1 MGEIGRIP
9 KERRCGVSMRGKGH
23 LMLAI
28 PLYILSVKY
37 LSRTPELL
45 STPFF
50 AFYCLTT
57 MVGALFP
64 DIDWTIDRVISGFGH
79 RNPLTHSLI
88 GSLLL
93 YIPLFSYKIS
103 HPLLIN
109 SYNAFTL
116 GIATHLLGD
125 LIKTGNLTWIKSRKQ
140 EHAWFILNGIMLV
153 VLLYLTEF
161 LKALHLGTPTSIFIN
176 PVS

>member
-1 MGEIGRIP
+1 M
-9 KERRCGVSMRGKGH
+9 RCKGH

-45 STPFF
+45 SSPFF

-79 RNPLTHSLI
+79 RNPLTHSLL

-93 YIPLFSYKIS
+93 YIPLFGYKIS

-125 LIKTGNLTWIKSRKQ
+125 LIKTGNLTWIKSRKL
-140 EHAWFILNGIMLV
+140 EHAWYVLNGI
-153 VLLYLTEF
+153 VLIILLCVTEF
-161 LKALHLGTPTSIFIN
+161 LKDLHLGASTTNFIN
-176 PVS
+176 PFS

>member
-1 MGEIGRIP
+1 
-9 KERRCGVSMRGKGH
+9 MRGKGH

-28 PLYILSVKY
+28 PLYVLSVKY

-45 STPFF
+45 LSPFF

-57 MVGALFP
+57 MLGALFP

-79 RNPLTHSLI
+79 RNPLTHSLL
-88 GSLLL
+88 GPLLL
-93 YIPLFSYKIS
+93 YIPLFSYKVS
-103 HPLLIN
+103 PTLLIN

-125 LIKTGNLTWIKSRKQ
+125 VIKTGNLTWIKSRKL
-140 EHAWFILNGIMLV
+140 EHAWYVLNGIVLV
-153 VLLYLTEF
+153 ILLYVTEF
-161 LKALHLGTPTSIFIN
+161 LKALHLGASTTNFIN
-176 PVS
+176 PFF